1 MEIILTDEGTPVM
14 CTASGPE
21 VFDFNG
27 QYRGLYPSCRFTAAA
42 RCKSGYY
49 LAGLDNTGRAHLFC
63 SATGSTWVETVMTPQ
78 MHPELPAQCG
88 KILSILDSPTDS
100 HLYLVCEN
108 GYVITLPG
116 CPKCVKESA
125 YPEKFLSAAIH
136 DSTLEI
142 QCQGGGTVTVL
153 LAALQQLRT
162 SWSYAL
168 PALKAGALLIDL
180 RGEDESRELPY
191 AVHDSIQGALLRV
204 KKLPKNTPL
213 FLFCHSGTQADT
225 VAEYARHLGHVN
237 TFSLGGPEHLLAK
250 NNGIWPEK

>member
-1 MEIILTDEGTPVM
+1 MEIILTDEGTLVRR
-14 CTASGPE
+14 TASGEE

-27 QYRGLYPSCRFTAAA
+27 QYRGLYPKCRFTAVA
-42 RCKSGYY
+42 RCKLGFY
-49 LAGLDNTGRAHLFC
+49 LAGLDDTNLAHLFC
-63 SATGSTWVETVMTPQ
+63 SVSGSTWVETAIAPQ
-78 MHPELPAQCG
+78 THPELPAQCG
-88 KILSILDSPTDS
+88 IILSILEAPGDS

-125 YPEKFLSAAIH
+125 YPEKFLSGSIH
-136 DSTLEI
+136 DSALHI
-142 QCQGGGTVTVL
+142 QCRGGGTMTVL

-168 PALKAGALLIDL
+168 PALKAGGLLLDL
-180 RGEDESRELPY
+180 REEDGVRALPY

-204 KKLPKNTPL
+204 KKLPKDTPL

-225 VAEYARHLGHVN
+225 VAEYARHLGHRN
-237 TFSLGGPEHLLAK
+237 TFSLGGPEHLLSK
-250 NNGIWPEK
+250 NNGIWPEE